1 VTISNYSAS
10 VSLSS
15 GQLSVTR
22 PSPAPQAVD
31 DLIDNVVYTVRDP
44 GSTVRGVGL
53 TIALDEATGT
63 MSVSADQTTIDQPQ
77 AEPAPEPDSGGTV
90 SGPLPT

>member
-1 VTISNYSAS
+1 MTISNYSAS

-22 PSPAPQAVD
+22 PSPAPPAVD
-31 DLIDNVVYTVRDP
+31 DLIDTVVYTVRDT

-53 TIALDEATGT
+53 TIALDDQG
-63 MSVSADQTTIDQPQ
+63 VSADQTTIDQPQ
-77 AEPAPEPDSGGTV
+77 AGPQPDTTPAPADGTV
-90 SGPLPT
+90 SGPLSS